1 MPTPLADCPDTISTA
16 MVPFQSW
23 SFLIR
28 CPVAGV
34 KSIFLL
40 TQRKIF
46 FPCLNISLQCICL
59 FHKKNESS
67 AYRIYKLALDKHQL

>member
-16 MVPFQSW
+16 MVPFQFLRKEYEASPQSW

-28 CPVAGV
+28 CSVAGI

-46 FPCLNISLQCICL
+46 FPCPNISLQCICL
-59 FHKKNESS
+59 FDKKNESF
-67 AYRIYKLALDKHQL
+67 AY